1 VALPALN
8 PTNHP
13 RRHRRVNH
21 EEILMHR
28 RHLVSSGLVLATGL
42 ALGSAASAQ
51 TTVNIAALA
60 DFAGP
65 YANVMNDMQGGRTA
79 VVDWWNKEV
88 GEKMGVRI
96 AIKTYDTRYD
106 VAQTAS
112 LWPGIKA
119 ELKPA
124 IVLGLGGPDA
134 AALQQRLPEDKVPM
148 LFGTA
153 AYGFG
158 WKPGQWALNVRPTY
172 THEAAGFVDWFR
184 TTRLEGKRPVKV
196 AIITSEATPAYAD
209 MAKGLQAYAKA
220 NPDKATFVEAIW
232 TEVQPADLTLQV
244 RRLANAGTDVIV
256 IQTNTAQAVATKRA
270 LQALGKNIPIMLSLH
285 NGVLGSSKALG
296 NPNGFAGDFEVGAI
310 ADASEDDTPARKFY
324 AMLQTK
330 YGLKSNW
337 NSMTMLGLGQA
348 IVAVRAVE
356 AAAKTKG
363 ATGVTGE
370 AVHAMLLGTAFSGAE
385 LMGIL
390 PGVDFNPE
398 NPFPTGTAKV
408 NVATMKDGKVVRV
421 AADAPVPAIPK
432 W

>member
-1 VALPALN
+1 
-8 PTNHP
+8 
-13 RRHRRVNH
+13 
-21 EEILMHR
+21 MHR
-28 RHLVSSGLVLATGL
+28 RHLVSRSLVLAAGL
-42 ALGSAASAQ
+42 AFGSMAWAQ
-51 TTVNIAALA
+51 TTINVAAFA

-65 YANVMNDMQGGRTA
+65 YANVMNDMQGARLA

-88 GEKMGVRI
+88 GEKLNVRI
-96 AIKTYDTRYD
+96 AVKTYDTRYD

-119 ELKPA
+119 ELKPV

-134 AALQQRLPEDKVPM
+134 AALQQRLPEDKIPM

-172 THEAAGFVDWFR
+172 PHEAAGFLEWFR
-184 TTRLEGKRPVKV
+184 TAKLDGKRPVKV
-196 AIITSEATPAYAD
+196 GIITSEATPAYAD

-220 NPDKATFVEAIW
+220 NPDKATFVEAVW

-270 LQALGKNIPIMLSLH
+270 LQALGKDIPIMLSLH

-296 NPNGFAGDFEVGAI
+296 NPNGFAGDYEVGAI
-310 ADASEDDTPARKFY
+310 ADASEDDTQARKFY
-324 AMLQTK
+324 AMLQSK

-337 NSMTMLGLGQA
+337 NSMTVLGLGQS
-348 IVAVRAVE
+348 IVAVRSIE
-356 AAAKTKG
+356 AAVKAKG

-370 AVHAMLLGTAFSGAE
+370 AVYAALMGTHFTGAE
-385 LMGIL
+385 LMGVL
-390 PGVDFNPE
+390 PGVDFSPE

-408 NVATMKDGKVVRV
+408 NVATMKDGKVARV
-421 AADAPVPAIPK
+421 AADAAVPAIPK

>member
-1 VALPALN
+1 MLRRLLLSRSIVLVA
-8 PTNHP
+8 
-13 RRHRRVNH
+13 
-21 EEILMHR
+21 
-28 RHLVSSGLVLATGL
+28 GL
-42 ALGSAASAQ
+42 ALGSSASAQ
-51 TTVNIAALA
+51 TTVNFAAFA

-65 YANVMNDMQGGRTA
+65 YANVMGDMQGGRLA
-79 VVDWWNKEV
+79 VIDWWNKEV
-88 GEKMGVRI
+88 GEKMNVRI
-96 AIKTYDTRYD
+96 AVKTYDTRYD

-124 IVLGLGGPDA
+124 LVLGLGGPDA

-158 WKPGQWALNVRPTY
+158 WKPDQWALNVRPTY
-172 THEAAGFVDWFR
+172 PHEAAGFIEWFR
-184 TTRLEGKRPVKV
+184 TAKLEGKRPVKV
-196 AIITSEATPAYAD
+196 GIITSEATPAYAD

-244 RRLANAGTDVIV
+244 RRLANAGTDLIV

-270 LQALGKNIPIMLSLH
+270 LQSLNKNIPIMLSLH
-285 NGVLGSSKALG
+285 NGLLGSSKALG
-296 NPNGFAGDFEVGAI
+296 NPNGFAGDYEVGAI

-324 AMLQTK
+324 SMLQSK
-330 YGLKSNW
+330 YGAKAGW
-337 NSMTMLGLGQA
+337 NAMTMMGMGQA

-363 ATGVTGE
+363 AAGVTGE
-370 AVHAMLLGTAFSGAE
+370 AVHAALMSTDFTGAQ
-385 LMGIL
+385 LMGVL
-390 PGVDFNPE
+390 PGVDFKPE
-398 NPFPTGTAKV
+398 NPFPIGSAKV
-408 NVATMKDGKVVRV
+408 NIATMKDGKVVRV

>member
-1 VALPALN
+1 ML
-8 PTNHP
+8 
-13 RRHRRVNH
+13 RRLLLSR
-21 EEILMHR
+21 
-28 RHLVSSGLVLATGL
+28 GLVLAAGL

-51 TTVNIAALA
+51 TTINLAAFA

-65 YANVMNDMQGGRTA
+65 YANVMNDMQGGRLA
-79 VVDWWNKEV
+79 VIEWWNKEV
-88 GEKMGVRI
+88 GEKMNVRI
-96 AIKTYDTRYD
+96 AVKTYDTRYD

-124 IVLGLGGPDA
+124 LVLGLGGPDA

-158 WKPGQWALNVRPTY
+158 WKPNQWALNVRPTY
-172 THEAAGFVDWFR
+172 PHEAAWFIEWLR
-184 TTRLEGKRPVKV
+184 TAKLEGKRPVKV
-196 AIITSEATPAYAD
+196 GIITSEATPAYAD

-244 RRLANAGTDVIV
+244 RRLANAGTDLIV

-270 LQALGKNIPIMLSLH
+270 LQSLNKNIPIVLSLH
-285 NGVLGSSKALG
+285 NGLLASSKALG
-296 NPNGFAGDFEVGAI
+296 NSNGFAGDYEVGAI

-324 AMLQTK
+324 SMLQSK
-330 YGLKSNW
+330 YGAKAGW
-337 NSMTMLGLGQA
+337 NAMTMMGMGQA

-356 AAAKTKG
+356 AAAKAKG
-363 ATGVTGE
+363 SAGVTGE
-370 AVHAMLLGTAFSGAE
+370 AVHAALTSTDFTGAQ
-385 LMGIL
+385 LMGLL
-390 PGVDFNPE
+390 PGVDFKPE
-398 NPFPTGTAKV
+398 NPFPTGSAKV
-408 NVATMKDGKVVRV
+408 NIATMKDGKVARV
-421 AADAPVPAIPK
+421 AADVPVPAIPK

>member
-1 VALPALN
+1 
-8 PTNHP
+8 
-13 RRHRRVNH
+13 
-21 EEILMHR
+21 MHR
-28 RHLVSSGLVLATGL
+28 RHLVSRGLVFAAGL
-42 ALGSAASAQ
+42 ALSLQASAQ
-51 TTVNIAALA
+51 TTVNIAAMA

-65 YANVMNDMQGGRTA
+65 YANVMNDMQGGRLA
-79 VVDWWNKEV
+79 VIDWWNKEV
-88 GEKMGVRI
+88 GEKMNVRI
-96 AIKTYDTRYD
+96 AVKTYDTRYD

-124 IVLGLGGPDA
+124 MVFGLGGPDA

-148 LFGTA
+148 LLGTA

-172 THEAAGFVDWFR
+172 PHEAAGFLEWFR
-184 TTRLEGKRPVKV
+184 TTKLEGKRAVKV
-196 AIITSEATPAYAD
+196 AIITSEASPAYAD

-220 NPDKATFVEAIW
+220 HPEKATFVEAIW

-296 NPNGFAGDFEVGAI
+296 NPNGFAGDYEVGAI

-324 AMLQTK
+324 TMLQTK
-330 YGLKSNW
+330 YGLKSGW
-337 NSMTMLGLGQA
+337 NAMTMLGLGQA
-348 IVAVRAVE
+348 VVGVRAVE
-356 AAAKTKG
+356 AAVKAKG
-363 ATGVTGE
+363 AAGTTGE
-370 AVHAMLLGTAFSGAE
+370 SVHAALLTTDFTAAQ
-385 LMGIL
+385 LMGLL

-408 NVATMKDGKVVRV
+408 NIATMKDGKVVRV

>member
-1 VALPALN
+1 
-8 PTNHP
+8 
-13 RRHRRVNH
+13 
-21 EEILMHR
+21 MHR
-28 RHLVSSGLVLATGL
+28 RQLVSRGLVISAGL
-42 ALGSAASAQ
+42 TLGVQASAQ
-51 TTVNIAALA
+51 TTVNIAAMA

-65 YANVMNDMQGGRTA
+65 YANVMNDMQGGRLA

-88 GEKMGVRI
+88 GEKLNVRI
-96 AIKTYDTRYD
+96 NVKTYDTRYD

-124 IVLGLGGPDA
+124 MVFGLGGPDA

-148 LFGTA
+148 LLGTA

-172 THEAAGFVDWFR
+172 PHEAAGFLEWFR
-184 TTRLEGKRPVKV
+184 STKLEGKRAVKV
-196 AIITSEATPAYAD
+196 AIITSEASPAYAD

-220 NPDKATFVEAIW
+220 HPDKATFVEAIW

-296 NPNGFAGDFEVGAI
+296 NPNGFAGDYEVGAI
-310 ADASEDDTPARKFY
+310 ADASEDDTPARRFY
-324 AMLQTK
+324 TMLQTK
-330 YGLKSNW
+330 YGLKSGW
-337 NSMTMLGLGQA
+337 NAMTMLGLGQA
-348 IVAVRAVE
+348 VVGVRAVE
-356 AAAKTKG
+356 AAVKAKG
-363 ATGVTGE
+363 AAGTTGE
-370 AVHAMLLGTAFSGAE
+370 NVHAALLATDFTAAQ
-385 LMGIL
+385 LMGLL
-390 PGVDFNPE
+390 PGVDFNSE

-408 NVATMKDGKVVRV
+408 NIATMKDGKVVRV
-421 AADAPVPAIPK
+421 AADAPVPTIPK

>member
-1 VALPALN
+1 MKRHTFLKCTAALAATVLLSAGAL
-8 PTNHP
+8 
-13 RRHRRVNH
+13 
-21 EEILMHR
+21 
-28 RHLVSSGLVLATGL
+28 
-42 ALGSAASAQ
+42 AQ

-65 YANVMNDMQGGRTA
+65 YANVINDMQGGRLA

-88 GEKMGVRI
+88 GEKLKVRI
-96 AIKTYDTRYD
+96 AVKTYDTRYD

-124 IVLGLGGPDA
+124 LLLGLGGPDA

-172 THEAAGFVDWFR
+172 SHEAAAFVEWFR
-184 TTRLEGKRPVKV
+184 STKLDNKRPVKV
-196 AIITSEATPAYAD
+196 AIISSEATPAYAD
-209 MAKGLQAYAKA
+209 QAKGLQAYAKA
-220 NPDKATFVEAIW
+220 HPDKATFVETIW
-232 TEVQPADLTLQV
+232 TEVQPTDLTLQV

-285 NGVLGSSKALG
+285 NGVAASSKALG
-296 NPNGFAGDFEVGAI
+296 DPNGFAGDYEVGAI
-310 ADASEDDTPARKFY
+310 ADASEDDTTARKFY
-324 AMLQTK
+324 RMLQDK
-330 YGLKSNW
+330 YGLKSGW
-337 NSMTMLGLGQA
+337 NAMTVLGLGQS
-348 IVAVRAVE
+348 IVAVRAIE
-356 AAAKTKG
+356 AAVKAKG
-363 ATGVTGE
+363 ADKVSGE
-370 AVHAMLLGTAFSGAE
+370 AVHDALLTTKFTGTE
-385 LMGIL
+385 LMGLL
-390 PGVDFNPE
+390 PGVDFSNDA
-398 NPFPTGTAKV
+398 PFPTGTAKI
-408 NVATMKDGKVVRV
+408 NVATMKDGKVIR
-421 AADAPVPAIPK
+421 AAGDVPVPAVPK

>member
-1 VALPALN
+1 
-8 PTNHP
+8 
-13 RRHRRVNH
+13 
-21 EEILMHR
+21 MHR
-28 RHLVSSGLVLATGL
+28 RHLVSRGLFLAAGL
-42 ALGSAASAQ
+42 TLGAQVSAQ
-51 TTVNIAALA
+51 TSVNIAAMA

-65 YANVMNDMQGGRTA
+65 YANVMNDMQGGRLA
-79 VVDWWNKEV
+79 VIDWWNKEV
-88 GEKMGVRI
+88 GEKLNVRI
-96 AIKTYDTRYD
+96 NVKTYDTRYD

-124 IVLGLGGPDA
+124 MVFGLGGPDA

-148 LFGTA
+148 LLGTA

-172 THEAAGFVDWFR
+172 THEAAGFLEWFR
-184 TTRLEGKRPVKV
+184 ATKLEGKRAVKV
-196 AIITSEATPAYAD
+196 AIITSEASPAYAD

-220 NPDKATFVEAIW
+220 HPDKATFVEAIW

-296 NPNGFAGDFEVGAI
+296 NPNGFAGDYEVGAI

-324 AMLQTK
+324 TMLQTK
-330 YGLKSNW
+330 YGLKSGW
-337 NSMTMLGLGQA
+337 NAMTMLGLGQA
-348 IVAVRAVE
+348 VVGARAVE
-356 AAAKTKG
+356 EAVKAKGAAG
-363 ATGVTGE
+363 ATGE
-370 AVHAMLLGTAFSGAE
+370 NVHAALLSANFTSAQ
-385 LMGIL
+385 LMGLL

-398 NPFPTGTAKV
+398 NPFPAGTAKV
-408 NVATMKDGKVVRV
+408 NIATMKDGKVVRV

>member
-1 VALPALN
+1 MQ
-8 PTNHP
+8 
-13 RRHRRVNH
+13 RR
-21 EEILMHR
+21 LFFQQGM
-28 RHLVSSGLVLATGL
+28 VLAAGL
-42 ALGSAASAQ
+42 ALASVASAQ
-51 TTVNIAALA
+51 ATVNFAAFA

-65 YANVMNDMQGGRTA
+65 YANVMNDMQGGRLA
-79 VVDWWNKEV
+79 VIDWWNKEV
-88 GEKMGVRI
+88 GEKMSVRI
-96 AIKTYDTRYD
+96 SVKTYDTRYD

-124 IVLGLGGPDA
+124 LVLGLGGPDA
-134 AALQQRLPEDKVPM
+134 AALQQRLPEDKIPM

-172 THEAAGFVDWFR
+172 PHEAAGFIEWYR
-184 TTRLEGKRPVKV
+184 TAKLEGKRAVKV
-196 AIITSEATPAYAD
+196 GIITSEATPAYAD

-285 NGVLGSSKALG
+285 NGLLGSSKAMG
-296 NPNGFAGDFEVGAI
+296 NPNGFAGDYEVGAI

-324 AMLQTK
+324 SMLQAK
-330 YGLKSNW
+330 YGLKANW

-356 AAAKTKG
+356 AAAKAKG
-363 ATGVTGE
+363 AAGVTGE
-370 AVHAMLLGTAFSGAE
+370 AVHAALMATDFTGAQ
-385 LMGIL
+385 LMGL
-390 PGVDFNPE
+390 VPGVDFNAE
-398 NPFPTGTAKV
+398 SPFPTSSAKV
-408 NVATMKDGKVVRV
+408 NIATLKDGKVVRV
-421 AADAPVPAIPK
+421 TADARVPAIPK

>member
-1 VALPALN
+1 V
-8 PTNHP
+8 
-13 RRHRRVNH
+13 
-21 EEILMHR
+21 
-28 RHLVSSGLVLATGL
+28 
-42 ALGSAASAQ
+42 
-51 TTVNIAALA
+51 
-60 DFAGP
+60 F
-65 YANVMNDMQGGRTA
+65 
-79 VVDWWNKEV
+79 
-88 GEKMGVRI
+88 
-96 AIKTYDTRYD
+96 
-106 VAQTAS
+106 
-112 LWPGIKA
+112 
-119 ELKPA
+119 
-124 IVLGLGGPDA
+124 GLGGPDA

-148 LFGTA
+148 LLGTA

-172 THEAAGFVDWFR
+172 THEAAGFLEWFR
-184 TTRLEGKRPVKV
+184 ATKLEGKRAVKV
-196 AIITSEATPAYAD
+196 AIITSEASPAYAD

-220 NPDKATFVEAIW
+220 HPDKATFVEAIW

-296 NPNGFAGDFEVGAI
+296 NPNGFAGDYEVGAI

-324 AMLQTK
+324 TMLQTK
-330 YGLKSNW
+330 YGLKSGW
-337 NSMTMLGLGQA
+337 NAMTMLGLGQA
-348 IVAVRAVE
+348 VVGARAVE
-356 AAAKTKG
+356 EAVKAKGAAG
-363 ATGVTGE
+363 ATGE
-370 AVHAMLLGTAFSGAE
+370 NVHAALLSANFTSAQ
-385 LMGIL
+385 LMGLL

-408 NVATMKDGKVVRV
+408 NIATMKDGKVVRV